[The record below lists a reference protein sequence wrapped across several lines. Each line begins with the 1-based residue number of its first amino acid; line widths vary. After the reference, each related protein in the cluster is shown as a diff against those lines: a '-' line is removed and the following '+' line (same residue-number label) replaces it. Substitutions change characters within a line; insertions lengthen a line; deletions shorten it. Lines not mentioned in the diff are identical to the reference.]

1 MALRTVDE
9 SDQKQHRQDRRQLTE
24 QRAVDHARLPS
35 EYSTGTPL
43 YPAKRLRDP
52 ATMPF
57 YWAES
62 DTGRERHR
70 KR

>member
-1 MALRTVDE
+1 MSRIRNSTDKTVANSLSRE
-9 SDQKQHRQDRRQLTE
+9 LSTM
-24 QRAVDHARLPS
+24 ARLPS

-57 YWAES
+57 GWAES
-62 DTGRERHR
+62 VQDANVIANAG
-70 KR
+70 